1 MLAQD
6 GSVLKVSIKNV
17 VKSVGRQAADPRE
30 WPWVLRAVLGGA
42 EAGVCAQEPPAGK

>member
-17 VKSVGRQAADPRE
+17 VKSVGRQAADHRE